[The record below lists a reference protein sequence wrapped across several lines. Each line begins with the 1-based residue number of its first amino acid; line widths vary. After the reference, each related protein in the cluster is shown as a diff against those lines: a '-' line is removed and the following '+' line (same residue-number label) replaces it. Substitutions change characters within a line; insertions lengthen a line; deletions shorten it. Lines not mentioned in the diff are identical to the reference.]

1 MIVLTYF
8 FVGPDESELHS
19 SKKGPVIC
27 QDEKPSPSEK
37 RHLKGIL
44 KSKVHSIQDQ

>member
-8 FVGPDESELHS
+8 FVGPSESELHS

-27 QDEKPSPSEK
+27 RDEKPSSSEK
-37 RHLKGIL
+37 RHLKGIRE
-44 KSKVHSIQDQ
+44 S

>member
-1 MIVLTYF
+1 MITMILLTYF
-8 FVGPDESELHS
+8 FGGPSESELHS

-37 RHLKGIL
+37 HHLKGIL
-44 KSKVHSIQDQ
+44 KS

>member
-1 MIVLTYF
+1 M
-8 FVGPDESELHS
+8 GPGCDAKLCQPTLFLGPSESELHS

-44 KSKVHSIQDQ
+44 KY